1 MQIRAQSKTTV
12 LLHFNE
18 LIPREF
24 RGWTWIL
31 IEIESMYG
39 SKTIKN
45 RQRLSGLVVSSFIQ
59 LFRLRTQYRP
69 LPQYPNIKIQTLATS
84 AWNLHTVE
92 PAHRI
97 SPLAGEV
104 IIIQGSSFR
113 YTGFSDA
120 GSYIPPDYKG
130 GFSSFADHIYLNDS
144 RVPSPFRV
152 AGIADGAPVLLTR
165 EGYEQWQKTGSVAP
179 GEILYL
185 QKAK

>member
-92 PAHRI
+92 PAQPNFPFGWRGDYH
-97 SPLAGEV
+97 
-104 IIIQGSSFR
+104 
-113 YTGFSDA
+113 TGLKFSL
-120 GSYIPPDYKG
+120 
-130 GFSSFADHIYLNDS
+130 H
-144 RVPSPFRV
+144 
-152 AGIADGAPVLLTR
+152 GIF
-165 EGYEQWQKTGSVAP
+165 
-179 GEILYL
+179 
-185 QKAK
+185 